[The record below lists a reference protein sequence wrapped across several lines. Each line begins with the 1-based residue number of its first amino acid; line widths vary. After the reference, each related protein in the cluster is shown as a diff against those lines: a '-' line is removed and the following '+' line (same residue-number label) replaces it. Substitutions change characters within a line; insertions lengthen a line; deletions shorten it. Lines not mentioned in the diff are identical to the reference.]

1 MYIVTPTPT
10 TTILDC
16 YGLYIPPYSEAAT
29 AASAAAAV
37 ALCTVD
43 DDDDDNDDVVLVL
56 FCSCN

>member
-1 MYIVTPTPT
+1 MYIVTPTP
-10 TTILDC
+10 TILDC

-43 DDDDDNDDVVLVL
+43 DDDNDDVVLVL